1 MVGERPF
8 ERVADA
14 CTQAYGHAVGSLSSS
29 RVARLLDVLHLAAE
43 ADGPDPFPEPVVDAL
58 RLLVL
63 ADGGSLNEFRG
74 RDRAVR
80 DHVLSVLDFACVDT
94 GWCFGGQEWTPAM
107 EEACRLHVR
116 RDDPI
121 PPTSAFLDRGARYSD
136 LLTRRQLLSSG
147 LYADVGRYTWGDD
160 ALHLW
165 FTVPGD
171 DTLRRIAFNRYDGG
185 RFEEDDAEALTL
197 LVPHLRRLYARA
209 AARRRDGRWA
219 ARLTAREREVLALV
233 AQGRTN
239 SEIAR
244 ILWLSPH
251 TVRTHMEHI
260 FEKLEVTTRAAAV
273 VRVGAAS
280 GDSQAAGPT

>member
-1 MVGERPF
+1 M
-8 ERVADA
+8 
-14 CTQAYGHAVGSLSSS
+14 
-29 RVARLLDVLHLAAE
+29 
-43 ADGPDPFPEPVVDAL
+43 DAL

-63 ADGGSLNEFRG
+63 ADAGSLNEFRG
-74 RDRAVR
+74 RDRAAR
-80 DHVLSVLDFACVDT
+80 DDMLSVLDFTCVDT
-94 GWCFGGQEWTPAM
+94 GWCFGEHEWTPAM
-107 EEACRLHVR
+107 EAACRLHAR

-121 PPTSAFLDRGARYSD
+121 PPTPAFLDRGARYSD
-136 LLTRRQLLSSG
+136 LLTQRRLLSSG
-147 LYADVGRYTWGDD
+147 LFADSGRHSGSDD

-171 DTLRRIAFNRYDGG
+171 DTLRRMVFERYDGG
-185 RFEEDDAEALTL
+185 RFEEEDAEALTM

-209 AARRRDGRWA
+209 AERQRDDGWA
-219 ARLTAREREVLALV
+219 ARLTGREREVLALV

-239 SEIAR
+239 REVAR
-244 ILWLSPH
+244 VLWLSPH

-280 GDSQAAGPT
+280 GDAPAQAARAGSVTGAGLLRVI